1 MVKPDL
7 GINLESGVAGDYPG
21 ISEYEAQEK
30 LGAGPAVFL
39 HDSSMLPNLKLR
51 DLVSKTA
58 SESNIPLQY
67 NVLSGYGEDGAEM
80 QKSEGGTPVINITV
94 PTRYLHSHNSLIDYR
109 DVEHAIDLVSSLVQK
124 LDEETVN
131 EIAKFD

>member
-1 MVKPDL
+1 M
-7 GINLESGVAGDYPG
+7 
-21 ISEYEAQEK
+21 
-30 LGAGPAVFL
+30 
-39 HDSSMLPNLKLR
+39 
-51 DLVSKTA
+51 
-58 SESNIPLQY
+58 
-67 NVLSGYGEDGAEM
+67 LSGYGEDGAEM